1 MTYDVVVLIER
12 EMSEG
17 DARRVAALHARRED
31 TVDYHLLV
39 SSHPESGFGGPMAL
53 LGSTFADVAGMTGAA
68 AVVGSATV
76 ASARTGPAVDRA
88 QSRAQSRTQSRTQ
101 RGTVGGT
108 PTATLADPAVDLAS
122 VIEHS
127 SRQLRAAS
135 GHPVHVS
142 ITHGEVLL
150 ALMQMVKTTNGQEV
164 VVVAWPETAAAFL
177 CSDWTTKARK
187 ILKVPRVRILEHDT

>member
-53 LGSTFADVAGMTGAA
+53 LGSTFADVAGLTGAA
-68 AVVGSATV
+68 SVVGSATV
-76 ASARTGPAVDRA
+76 ASARTSPPVVDRA
-88 QSRAQSRTQSRTQ
+88 QSRTQ
-101 RGTVGGT
+101 RGTQRATQGGT

-150 ALMQMVKTTNGQEV
+150 ALMQMVKTTNSQEV

-187 ILKVPRVRILEHDT
+187 LLKVPRVRILEHDT

>member
-17 DARRVAALHARRED
+17 DARRVAALHARYEEP
-31 TVDYHLLV
+31 VEYHLLV

-53 LGSTFADVAGMTGAA
+53 LGSTFADVAGLTGSTT
-68 AVVGSATV
+68 VVGNATV
-76 ASARTGPAVDRA
+76 ASARVSPPAPR
-88 QSRAQSRTQSRTQ
+88 R
-101 RGTVGGT
+101 T
-108 PTATLADPAVDLAS
+108 PTAMLADPDVDLAS

-135 GHPVHVS
+135 GYPVHVS

-150 ALMQMVKTTNGQEV
+150 ALKTLVKSTDCHEV
-164 VVVAWPETAAAFL
+164 VVVAWPETAASFL

-187 ILKVPRVRILEHDT
+187 ALRVPRVRILEHDT

>member
-17 DARRVAALHARRED
+17 DARRVAALHARYEEP
-31 TVDYHLLV
+31 VDYHLLV

-53 LGSTFADVAGMTGAA
+53 LGSTFADVAGMTA
-68 AVVGSATV
+68 STPV
-76 ASARTGPAVDRA
+76 AGNAMFASPRPTPPPEP
-88 QSRAQSRTQSRTQ
+88 SR
-101 RGTVGGT
+101 T

-135 GHPVHVS
+135 GYPVNVF

-150 ALMQMVKTTNGQEV
+150 ALKTLVKSTKSHEV
-164 VVVAWPETAAAFL
+164 VVVAWPETAASFV
-177 CSDWTTKARK
+177 CSDWTTKAREA
-187 ILKVPRVRILEHDT
+187 LKVPRVRILEHDT

>member
-17 DARRVAALHARRED
+17 DARRVAALHARREEL
-31 TVDYHLLV
+31 VDYHLLV

-53 LGSTFADVAGMTGAA
+53 LGSTFADVAGLSGSAP
-68 AVVGSATV
+68 VVGSAT
-76 ASARTGPAVDRA
+76 APSARVSPTVAARRA
-88 QSRAQSRTQSRTQ
+88 SSA
-101 RGTVGGT
+101 
-108 PTATLADPAVDLAS
+108 LADPAEDLAS

-127 SRQLRAAS
+127 SHRLRDAS
-135 GHPVHVS
+135 RYPVNVS

-150 ALMQMVKTTNGQEV
+150 ALMSLVKSTQSQEV
-164 VVVAWPETAAAFL
+164 VVVAWPETAARFL
-177 CSDWTTKARK
+177 CSDWITKARK

>member
-17 DARRVAALHARRED
+17 DARRVAALHARYEEP
-31 TVDYHLLV
+31 VNYHLLV

-53 LGSTFADVAGMTGAA
+53 LGSSFADVAGL
-68 AVVGSATV
+68 S
-76 ASARTGPAVDRA
+76 GPAALSTPAPAPSAGRAGAGDRA
-88 QSRAQSRTQSRTQ
+88 PAGPTR
-101 RGTVGGT
+101 T
-108 PTATLADPAVDLAS
+108 PTATLADPDVDLAS

-135 GHPVHVS
+135 GYPVNVS
-142 ITHGEVLL
+142 ITHGEILL
-150 ALMQMVKTTNGQEV
+150 ALNTLVRSTSSHEV
-164 VVVAWPETAAAFL
+164 VVVAWPETAASFL

-187 ILKVPRVRILEHDT
+187 ALKVPRVRILEHDT